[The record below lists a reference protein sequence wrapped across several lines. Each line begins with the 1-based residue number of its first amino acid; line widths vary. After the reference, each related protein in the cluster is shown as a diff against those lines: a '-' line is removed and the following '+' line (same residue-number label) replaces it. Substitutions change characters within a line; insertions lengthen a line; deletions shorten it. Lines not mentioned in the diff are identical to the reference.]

1 MTASTDYFTG
11 LVTTEHQDK
20 QKYIQTVSLS
30 TQGYADQIAL
40 CSQSYD
46 LYDLDNAVGAQL
58 DAVGLWVGYSRFVAL
73 DHINDVYFSW
83 GIPGVGW
90 GQGIWWEFGDPDHA
104 ITEFS
109 DDQYRKLLKL
119 KIACNHFDGTL
130 PTAINIIRMAVA
142 DDNCTVTAT
151 EGDMSVVFT
160 ITGPISD
167 VMKMVI
173 LGGYPPLKPAGIN
186 VTYQFSE

>member
-20 QKYIQTVSLS
+20 PKYIQTVSLS

-40 CSQSYD
+40 CSQAYD
-46 LYDLDNAVGAQL
+46 LYDLDDAVGAQL
-58 DAVGLWVGYSRFVAL
+58 DAVGLWIGFSRFVAL
-73 DHINDVYFSW
+73 NVDIYFSW
-83 GIPGVGW
+83 DRAGVGW
-90 GQGIWWEFGDPDHA
+90 DQGIWWEVGDPEQVV
-104 ITEFS
+104 TQLS
-109 DDQYRKLLKL
+109 DAQYRKLLRL

-130 PTAINIIRMAVA
+130 PSAIKIIGMAVA

-151 EGDMSVVFT
+151 EGNMSVVFT
-160 ITGPISD
+160 IKGIISSI
-167 VMKMVI
+167 MRAAI
-173 LGGYPPLKPAGIN
+173 EGGYLPLKPAGIN